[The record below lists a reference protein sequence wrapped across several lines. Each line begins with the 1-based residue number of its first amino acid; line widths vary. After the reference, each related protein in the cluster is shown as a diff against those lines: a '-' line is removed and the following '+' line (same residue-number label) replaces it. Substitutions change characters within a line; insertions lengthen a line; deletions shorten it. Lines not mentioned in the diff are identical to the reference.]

1 MYLRARVASHC
12 CMTDLQKTL
21 EDALEENA
29 LAGAVAMIGD
39 RDGLLASAAAG
50 VSDPATG
57 RTMAL
62 DDIFSVA
69 SMTKAI
75 TSVAAMQLVERGL
88 LALDEPIGPI
98 LPELAHPDLLEG
110 FDEDGNARLSPA
122 KTPITLRHL
131 LTHTSGLGYSFTS
144 GKMAKAQGKVAP
156 GSIASISSPLIF
168 EPGSD
173 WLYGVSMD
181 WVGRAVES
189 VSGQTLG
196 AYMEEHILAPLAMH
210 DTGFSVP
217 PEKVGRRVSL
227 LSRTEDGFAPIS
239 LEIGGGDDAEFQSGG
254 GGLYSTAAD
263 YMQFMRMILNHGTL
277 DGVRILDAETVATMS
292 RNHVGSMKV
301 GRMESVVPF
310 LAETFDPFPDMDTQ
324 WGLGFLINPEKG
336 PAGRA
341 AGSLSW
347 AGLANCYYWID
358 PASGVTGLV
367 LMQFFPF
374 GDKSAM
380 KVLDAVETAAY
391 QG

>member
-1 MYLRARVASHC
+1 MRS

-29 LAGAVAMIGD
+29 LAGAVAMIGN
-39 RDGLLASAAAG
+39 RNGLLASAAAG
-50 VSDPATG
+50 ISDPATG

-88 LALDEPIGPI
+88 LALDEPIGAV

-122 KTPITLRHL
+122 KTSITLRHL

-144 GKMAKAQGKVAP
+144 EKMAKAQGKVAP
-156 GSIASISSPLIF
+156 GSIASISSPLLF

-173 WLYGVSMD
+173 WLYGVSTD

-196 AYMEEHILAPLAMH
+196 DYMEEHILAPLSMH

-227 LSRTEDGFAPIS
+227 LSRTEGGLVPIS
-239 LEIGGGDDAEFQSGG
+239 FEIGGVDGAEFQSGG

-263 YMQFMRMILNHGTL
+263 YMQFMRMILNQGTL
-277 DGVRILDAETVATMS
+277 DGARILDAETVATMS

-380 KVLDAVETAAY
+380 KVLDAVERAAY